1 MFFYVTIELDLFMI
15 LLYVLKLKLHYYK
28 FWASYILIYQIKGET
43 ITLLFLSDVIPGQ
56 RLDISCMLLTIIF
69 MS

>member
-43 ITLLFLSDVIPGQ
+43 ITLLFLSDVIPKTGY
-56 RLDISCMLLTIIF
+56 
-69 MS
+69 